1 MRVILIRGL
10 WILFC
15 INFEGESWK
24 STLIVVKSVEFDSH
38 LVDLCKSF
46 EKIHRY
52 GLKMNPYKCVFG
64 VSSESFRLYNSW
76 VGIEVD
82 PDQNKV
88 LRIAGAPTCNLEMQ
102 KFLDKVNY
110 LRRFISNLAEMV
122 DAFTPILWVK
132 NNVNFTWGKNNNTL
146 LIELRNTYLRS
157 LYLRAKK
164 WSSF

>member
-1 MRVILIRGL
+1 
-10 WILFC
+10 
-15 INFEGESWK
+15 
-24 STLIVVKSVEFDSH
+24 
-38 LVDLCKSF
+38 
-46 EKIHRY
+46 
-52 GLKMNPYKCVFG
+52 
-64 VSSESFRLYNSW
+64 
-76 VGIEVD
+76 
-82 PDQNKV
+82 
-88 LRIAGAPTCNLEMQ
+88 MQ